1 MSGFGERLR
10 KMRRDRDVTQRQLAE
25 FLGIQAAAEGK
36 WENFKNAYP
45 NIETL
50 IRLAD
55 YFNVSTDYLLR
66 GIQTPPA
73 IEGTITNSSLAGS
86 AGSVVQSNV
95 LGGIVMDDQTL
106 SPEIKELIRIYRKLN
121 GEKRYRL
128 SKYAHDL
135 EDAKT

>member
-1 MSGFGERLR
+1 MSGFGDRLR

-25 FLGIQAAAEGK
+25 FLGIQAAAVGK

-55 YFNVSTDYLLR
+55 YFNVSIDYLLR
-66 GIQTPPA
+66 GIQTQPI
-73 IEGTITNSSLAGS
+73 IEGTITNSSL

-106 SPEIKELIRIYRKLN
+106 SPEIKELVRIYRKLN

-135 EDAKT
+135 EETKT